1 MVIITE
7 RSFYFN
13 RKCLRTFRRFCY
25 GILGAVYQILVSCG
39 VHQSPD
45 TLAVSVRY
53 PLICSRNASRSWCWP
68 GAAAG
73 FRQLWKWQQRKHGT
87 PSADRGNKTAV
98 MGMCV
103 LAAADFCVNIIF
115 SQSYRTANSFDS
127 HSFHKMLRFPAVNQN
142 TAWWVCSLWQ
152 IGEVGFQ
159 SLASDTLEE

>member
-103 LAAADFCVNIIF
+103 LFGKLEKSASYPLLLILRKYKQFGNRSEEISVWKNTQATHKPFPIIG
-115 SQSYRTANSFDS
+115 SYISCFR
-127 HSFHKMLRFPAVNQN
+127 
-142 TAWWVCSLWQ
+142 
-152 IGEVGFQ
+152 
-159 SLASDTLEE
+159 